1 MMLSIFMFIL
11 IANIIISSIRIMS
24 LVGRW
29 GPAAPQERQA
39 GAGGLSAAKRL
50 QDNGHSVT
58 LLEGRDRIGAAF
70 GALRAYKA

>member
-1 MMLSIFMFIL
+1 MGTC
-11 IANIIISSIRIMS
+11 R
-24 LVGRW
+24 
-29 GPAAPQERQA
+29 PTQERQA

-70 GALRAYKA
+70 GALRPYKA